1 MNIMSDIYIEDANV
15 EWENVGEG
23 LRRKMLGYDA
33 KIMMVKVEFQKGA
46 IGYVHK
52 HIHSQVTYVLSGKF
66 EVQIGDDKK
75 ILRGGDCYFI
85 PSDVE
90 HGAINLEPGILI
102 DVFSPMREDF
112 LK

>member
-23 LRRKMLGYDA
+23 LRRKMLGYDE

>member
-1 MNIMSDIYIEDANV
+1 MNNMSNIFIEDNNV
-15 EWENVGEG
+15 EWENAGEG
-23 LRRKMLGYDA
+23 VRRKVLGYDE

-52 HIHSQVTYVLSGKF
+52 HVHSQVTYVLSGKF
-66 EVQIGDDKK
+66 EIQIGSEKQV
-75 ILRGGDCYFI
+75 LNGGDCYFI

-90 HGAINLEPGILI
+90 HGALNLEPGILV
-102 DVFSPMREDF
+102 DVFSPMRKDF